1 MSTDQDQARL
11 IAERVARR
19 VTGTRPGA
27 SSPGNVAPP
36 AKNSGP
42 VREEL
47 SAIREG
53 LHDLENKLDR
63 IESKIVHSA
72 NQPAESTRARL
83 IDFVSSGPPVAK
95 APSIASSPPVVSEQP
110 SQFIPPTQS
119 PWLAPMS
126 SMYGRPTHQSPQ
138 EISQSAIRNP
148 QLPSHPSQERFGV
161 EEATVAELVEFFE
174 SEKKCSVEPGGKPC
188 DHCSMCSSRG
198 F

>member
-19 VTGTRPGA
+19 VAGTRSGA
-27 SSPGNVAPP
+27 SGPGNAAAPS
-36 AKNSGP
+36 KNGGP

-53 LHDLENKLDR
+53 LHDLESKLDR

-72 NQPAESTRARL
+72 NQPVESTRARL
-83 IDFVSSGPPVAK
+83 IDFVSSGPPVVA
-95 APSIASSPPVVSEQP
+95 APSIASSQPVVSEQP
-110 SQFIPPTQS
+110 SQFVPPTQS

-126 SMYGRPTHQSPQ
+126 SMYRRPTHQSAQ
-138 EISQSAIRNP
+138 EISQSEIRNS

-174 SEKKCSVEPGGKPC
+174 SEKKCAVEPGGKPC